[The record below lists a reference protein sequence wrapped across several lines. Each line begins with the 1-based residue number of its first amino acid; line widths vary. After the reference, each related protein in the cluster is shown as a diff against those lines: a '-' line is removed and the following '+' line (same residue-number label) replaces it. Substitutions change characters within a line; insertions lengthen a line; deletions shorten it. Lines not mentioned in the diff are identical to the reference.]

1 MDDEKGNEE
10 SQVAREVIDRY
21 SLFTTAEKWCIIGM
35 VAYAAWFST
44 LSSFIYF
51 PALHLLSET
60 FGVSVAK
67 INLTITSYMAIAT
80 IAPTL
85 VGDAADVGGRRL
97 VYVITL
103 SLYIGANIGIA
114 LSKSYHALLGLRV
127 LQALAISGTFSI
139 AYGVVNDI
147 ASPAER
153 GSFVS
158 AISFAITIAPSIGP
172 ILGGVLTYAADWTWI
187 FWFLSIAAG
196 IGLTTMIFL
205 LPETSR
211 NLVGNGS
218 IRPAKYLRLP
228 ICGLMR
234 HWNESDVT
242 ENHKWRTP
250 NPFKSLKIL
259 ARKDNIGIIIACGF
273 LYTVYTCLN
282 VSLSILFIDIYK
294 LNQWQAGLIYL
305 PFGIGGTV
313 STFFSGPLLD
323 TAYRNART
331 ARGLLTDKA
340 VGDDLD
346 NFPVEKARLGVI
358 WIPMLLTAAS
368 ILTFGWV
375 LHFHKV
381 RFLVH
386 VQQAQS

>member
-1 MDDEKGNEE
+1 MPCLAFAFYRLW
-10 SQVAREVIDRY
+10 QFLAR
-21 SLFTTAEKWCIIGM
+21 
-35 VAYAAWFST
+35 
-44 LSSFIYF
+44 
-51 PALHLLSET
+51 
-60 FGVSVAK
+60 
-67 INLTITSYMAIAT
+67 
-80 IAPTL
+80 
-85 VGDAADVGGRRL
+85 
-97 VYVITL
+97 L
-103 SLYIGANIGIA
+103 SLDSGSRLI
-114 LSKSYHALLGLRV
+114 S
-127 LQALAISGTFSI
+127 SGTFSI

-158 AISFAITIAPSIGP
+158 AISFAYVLEIQNRRFKLTQLTSITIAPSIGP
-172 ILGGVLTYAADWTWI
+172 ILGGVLTYAADWSWI

-218 IRPAKYLRLP
+218 TRPPKYLRLP
-228 ICGLMR
+228 IRGLMR
-234 HWNESDVT
+234 HWNKSNIA

-250 NPFKSLKIL
+250 NPLKSLKIL

-305 PFGIGGTV
+305 PFGIGGSV

-331 ARGLLTDKA
+331 VRGLLTDKA

-368 ILTFGWV
+368 VLGFGWV

-386 VQQAQS
+386 VQQFRG

>member
-1 MDDEKGNEE
+1 MP
-10 SQVAREVIDRY
+10 
-21 SLFTTAEKWCIIGM
+21 SLAFASYRLWQFL
-35 VAYAAWFST
+35 AS
-44 LSSFIYF
+44 LSRDSG
-51 PALHLLSET
+51 S
-60 FGVSVAK
+60 
-67 INLTITSYMAIAT
+67 
-80 IAPTL
+80 
-85 VGDAADVGGRRL
+85 RL
-97 VYVITL
+97 I
-103 SLYIGANIGIA
+103 SL
-114 LSKSYHALLGLRV
+114 
-127 LQALAISGTFSI
+127 GTFSI

-158 AISFAITIAPSIGP
+158 AISFAYVLETQKWRVQTHTKLTSITIAPSIGP

-242 ENHKWRTP
+242 ESHKWRTP

-305 PFGIGGTV
+305 PFCIGGTV

-331 ARGLLTDKA
+331 TRGLLTDKA

-368 ILTFGWV
+368 VLTFGWV